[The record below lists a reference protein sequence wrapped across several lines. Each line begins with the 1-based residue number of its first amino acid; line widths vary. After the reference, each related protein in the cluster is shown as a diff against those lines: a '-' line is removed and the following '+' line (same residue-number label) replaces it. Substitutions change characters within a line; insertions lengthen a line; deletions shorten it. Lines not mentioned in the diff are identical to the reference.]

1 MLKHV
6 EISIYVIVAIV
17 ILIPIHK
24 CQACYS
30 DGDLIPWL
38 DCVAG

>member
-1 MLKHV
+1 MLKNV
-6 EISIYVIVAIV
+6 EISISVIIAIV
-17 ILIPIHK
+17 IFIHVHK

-30 DGDLIPWL
+30 ESDLIPWL